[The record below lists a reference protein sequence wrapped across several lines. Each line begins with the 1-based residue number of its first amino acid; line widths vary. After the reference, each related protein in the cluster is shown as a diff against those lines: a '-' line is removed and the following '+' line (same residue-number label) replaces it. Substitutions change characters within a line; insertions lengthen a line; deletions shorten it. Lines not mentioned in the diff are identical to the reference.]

1 MMKKL
6 CSFLLFAG
14 LFHSLY
20 AQDDPVVMHVNGIP
34 VPKSEFEYNY
44 NKNNNDGV
52 LDKKSVEEYAQLFVN
67 YKLKVQA
74 ALDAH
79 LDTLSSFQKEFRT
92 YRDQQ
97 IRPLLVPE
105 GAVEQECQA
114 YYARIKE
121 SLQGKKLIQPSHIFI
136 RVKQTADKNEQAAA
150 KVRID
155 SVYKALQDG
164 ANFEE
169 LAKNVSQDPQSAVR
183 GGALPWVGPNQ
194 TLKEFEDVA
203 YSLEVGQ
210 YSQPFL
216 STVGYHIVKLLGK
229 KDLESYDELRPN
241 IKRYLESQGVAD
253 HIAARM
259 LNSMSQQSTPQKTV
273 EEILDEKTEQFCAQ
287 DMELKYLIQE
297 YHDGLLLFEEC
308 QREVWD
314 PASKDTLGIANY
326 FKKNKK
332 QYEWKE
338 PHFRGMI
345 YYCQNAKDVK
355 AIKKLL
361 KKVPEDK
368 WTTTVR
374 EAFNK
379 DSVTVRMER
388 RLFKK
393 GDNPNVDV
401 LALKDKSVEMTPIE
415 GYPYAGVIGKKLKKG
430 PSDWTD
436 IGNQVV
442 TDYQREREDEFVAQ
456 LRKRY
461 PVEIHEDVLK
471 TVRSISTDTDNS
483 EKSDNKE

>member
-1 MMKKL
+1 
-6 CSFLLFAG
+6 
-14 LFHSLY
+14 
-20 AQDDPVVMHVNGIP
+20 VI
-34 VPKSEFEYNY
+34 
-44 NKNNNDGV
+44 
-52 LDKKSVEEYAQLFVN
+52 DKKSVEEYAQLFVN

-79 LDTLSSFQKEFRT
+79 LDTLSSFQKEFKS

-97 IRPLLVPE
+97 IRPMLVPD
-105 GAVEQECQA
+105 GAVEEECQA

-121 SLQGKKLIQPSHIFI
+121 SLQGKELIQPAHIFI
-136 RVKQTADKNEQAAA
+136 RVKQTADKDEQDAA
-150 KVRID
+150 KVRIA
-155 SVYKALQDG
+155 SVYKALQEG
-164 ANFEE
+164 ADFET
-169 LAKNVSQDPQSAVR
+169 LAKTVSQDPQSAVR

-210 YSQPFL
+210 LSQPFL

-229 KDLESYDELRPN
+229 KNLESYEELKPN
-241 IKRYLESQGVAD
+241 IKRYLESQGVAE
-253 HIAARM
+253 HLAARV
-259 LNSMSQQSTPQKTV
+259 LDTLSQQSTPPKTV

-308 QREVWD
+308 QREVWE
-314 PASKDTLGIANY
+314 PASKDTLGIINY

-332 QYEWKE
+332 KYEWKE

-345 YYCQNAKDVK
+345 YYCQNPKDVK
-355 AIKKLL
+355 AVQKLL
-361 KKVPEDK
+361 KKVPEDQ

-374 EAFNK
+374 DAYNK

-388 RLFKK
+388 RMFKL

-401 LALKDKSVEMTPIE
+401 LALKDKSAQMSPIE

-430 PSDWTD
+430 PSEWTD

-442 TDYQREREDEFVAQ
+442 SDYQREREDEFVAK
-456 LRKRY
+456 LRERY
-461 PVEIHEDVLK
+461 PVEIDEDVLK
-471 TVRSISTDTDNS
+471 TVKSIPTGDNS
-483 EKSDNKE
+483 SDKKE

>member
-1 MMKKL
+1 MKKFCCYL
-6 CSFLLFAG
+6 VLAG
-14 LFHSLY
+14 AINSLA
-20 AQDDPVVMHVNGIP
+20 AQEDPIVLHINGKP
-34 VPKSEFEYNY
+34 VTKSEFEYNY
-44 NKNNNDGV
+44 NKNNTDGV
-52 LDKKSVEEYAQLFVN
+52 LDKKSVEEYAQLFIN
-67 YKLKVQA
+67 YKLKVEA
-74 ALDAH
+74 AIDAK

-97 IRPLLVPE
+97 IRPMLVPD
-105 GAVEQECQA
+105 GAVEEECQA
-114 YYARIKE
+114 YYSRIKE
-121 SLQGKKLIQPSHIFI
+121 SLQGKELIQPSHIFI

-164 ANFEE
+164 ADFEA
-169 LAKNVSQDPQSAVR
+169 LAKSVSQDPQSAVR
-183 GGALPWVGPNQ
+183 GGALPWIGPNQ

-203 YSLEVGQ
+203 YSLEVGK

-216 STVGYHIVKLLGK
+216 STVGYHIVKLLGRK
-229 KDLESYDELRPN
+229 NLEPYEELRPN
-241 IKRYLESQGVAD
+241 IKRYLESQGVAE
-253 HIAARM
+253 HLAARV
-259 LNSMSQQSTPQKTV
+259 LDSMSKQSTPPKTV

-287 DMELKYLIQE
+287 NLELKYLIQE

-308 QREVWD
+308 QREVWE
-314 PASKDTLGIANY
+314 PAGKDTLGIANY

-332 QYEWKE
+332 KYEWKE

-345 YYCQNAKDVK
+345 YYCQNPKDVK

-368 WTTTVR
+368 WTSTVR
-374 EAFNK
+374 DAYNK

-393 GDNPNVDV
+393 GDNPNIDA
-401 LALKDKSVEMTPIE
+401 LALKDKSAQMTPIE
-415 GYPYAGVIGKKLKKG
+415 GYPYAGIIGKKLKKG

-442 TDYQREREDEFVAQ
+442 SDYQRECEDEFVAK

-471 TVRSISTDTDNS
+471 TIQSIPVADKSAE
-483 EKSDNKE
+483 EKEEDNK

>member
-1 MMKKL
+1 MKKL
-6 CSFLLFAG
+6 CCFLLLAG
-14 LFHSLY
+14 IVNSIA
-20 AQDDPVVMHVNGIP
+20 AQEDPIVMHINGSP
-34 VPKSEFEYNY
+34 VTKSEFEYNY
-44 NKNNNDGV
+44 NKNNTDGV
-52 LDKKSVEEYAQLFVN
+52 LDKKSVEEYAQLFIN

-97 IRPLLVPE
+97 IRPMLVPD
-105 GAVEQECQA
+105 GAVEEECQA

-121 SLQGKKLIQPSHIFI
+121 SLQGKELIQPAHIFI

-155 SVYKALQDG
+155 SVYKALQEG
-164 ANFEE
+164 ADFET

-210 YSQPFL
+210 LSQPFL

-229 KDLESYDELRPN
+229 KNLESYEELKPN
-241 IKRYLESQGVAD
+241 IKRYLESQGVAE
-253 HIAARM
+253 HLAARV
-259 LNSMSQQSTPQKTV
+259 LDTLAQQSMPPKTV
-273 EEILDEKTEQFCAQ
+273 EDILDEKTEQFCAQ

-308 QREVWD
+308 QREVWE
-314 PASKDTLGIANY
+314 PASKDTVGIVNY

-332 QYEWKE
+332 KYEWKE

-345 YYCQNAKDVK
+345 YYCQNPKDVK
-355 AIKKLL
+355 AIQKLL

-374 EAFNK
+374 DAYNK

-388 RLFKK
+388 RMFKL

-401 LALKDKSVEMTPIE
+401 LALKDKSAQMSPID
-415 GYPYAGVIGKKLKKG
+415 GYPYAGVIGKNLKKG

-442 TDYQREREDEFVAQ
+442 SDYQREREDEFVAK
-456 LRKRY
+456 LRERY
-461 PVEIHEDVLK
+461 PVKIDEDVLK
-471 TVRSISTDTDNS
+471 TIKSIPTDDNS
-483 EKSDNKE
+483 SEKKE